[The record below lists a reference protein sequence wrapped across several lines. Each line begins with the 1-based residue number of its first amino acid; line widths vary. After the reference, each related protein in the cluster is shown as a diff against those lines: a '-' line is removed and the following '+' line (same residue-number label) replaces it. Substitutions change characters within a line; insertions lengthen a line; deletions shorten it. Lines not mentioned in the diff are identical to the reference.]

1 MNALREKAKPSAHSS
16 ELSAPAPN
24 ILHLRHSL
32 WSKAAR
38 DPLHKAEHWQMTRQ
52 LHKCG
57 CSHAECLSSLL
68 RAGTKPATVPLI
80 PSNLLEILSNTL
92 LMTVRSSLLQTAD
105 LHQQYNHSS
114 NSVFFFFL
122 IHFDLYDIK
131 KLGLQSPT
139 RNTPYNNFRVGGEKR
154 TKPVTTIPVQCCG
167 PQH

>member
-1 MNALREKAKPSAHSS
+1 MNALLEKAKPSAHSS
-16 ELSAPAPN
+16 ELSAPAPD

-80 PSNLLEILSNTL
+80 PSNLLEILSYTL

-114 NSVFFFFL
+114 NSVFFFKSTL
-122 IHFDLYDIK
+122 IYMISK
-131 KLGLQSPT
+131 NWGCSLQQGT
-139 RNTPYNNFRVGGEKR
+139 QH
-154 TKPVTTIPVQCCG
+154 TTTSGWEGKSEQSL
-167 PQH
+167 